1 MKAKSQKRST
11 STTIEMD
18 LVIQMILRNHH
29 LIQCRLLTSPHLW
42 VLVTSVHWSLYV
54 YDDNSVS

>member
-1 MKAKSQKRST
+1 M
-11 STTIEMD
+11 TIETD

-29 LIQCRLLTSPHLW
+29 LFQRMLLMSPHLRVLLTS
-42 VLVTSVHWSLYV
+42 VGQSLYV